1 MTSTKRQARGLAR
14 IEQILGAAAAEI
26 AEGGVDAA
34 SMNAIA
40 RRAGISPGSLYQ
52 FFSDKQ
58 SLVALLVERFRD
70 MFEQSLPADPAAVL
84 VLSSG
89 LGDLLD
95 RIVDPVIAFNVQH
108 PGFRA
113 LFVRVAEH
121 GDLVDLFGPIHDSL
135 NTRLVDLIRAR
146 APRISASDALRIAE
160 LCHAVFRGVVPLIVE
175 ASEPERSRVV
185 AEFKTMLV
193 RYLEPYHGL

>member
-58 SLVALLVERFRD
+58 SLVALLVERFRE
-70 MFEQSLPADPAAVL
+70 MFEQSLPADPAAAL
-84 VLSSG
+84 VLSSS

-95 RIVDPVIAFNVQH
+95 RIVDPVIAFNVQN

-146 APRISASDALRIAE
+146 APRIAVVDALRIAE

-175 ASEPERSRVV
+175 VSEPERSRVV
-185 AEFKTMLV
+185 AEFKTMLL
-193 RYLEPYHGL
+193 RYLEPYDAR